1 MRTKNLS
8 VTRPSNSIIYQKVI
22 SVLKKYKKNN
32 RFVVGISG
40 GPDSL
45 ALASITNLINK
56 EKNYKFYFAT
66 VDHGI
71 RKNSG
76 NEAQKVKKILKS
88 RKINITILKN
98 KIKIANNIQ
107 KKAREVRY
115 NLLANFCKKK
125 NAKSL
130 VVAHHQDDQ
139 VETFL
144 IRLSR
149 GSGVEGLSSMKEMT
163 SLNNGI
169 RLIRPL
175 LDFRKIELTRIAKK
189 EFGKIIIDPSNK
201 NKKFL
206 RTNIRDLK
214 KDLVNK
220 GINIERIT
228 RSIKNLALTK
238 EAIDFYVAKSIKKF
252 VSFQKKTT
260 VLNLVKFKKEPQE
273 IRFRIIN
280 NIVKKRSNSYYPPR
294 SKKIFTALKYLNS
307 SKEIKHQLG
316 GCLLISRNKYIYI
329 EKTL

>member
-1 MRTKNLS
+1 MRTKNS
-8 VTRPSNSIIYQKVI
+8 SATRLSNSIIYQKVI
-22 SVLKKYKKNN
+22 SVLNKYKKNN

-45 ALASITNLINK
+45 ALASITKLINK
-56 EKNYKFYFAT
+56 ENNYKFYFAL

-71 RKNSG
+71 RKNSSK
-76 NEAQKVKKILKS
+76 EAQKVKKILKR
-88 RKINITILKN
+88 RKIDITILKN
-98 KIKIANNIQ
+98 KIKITNNIQ

-115 NLLANFCKKK
+115 DLLVNFCKKK

-175 LDFRKIELTRIAKK
+175 LDFRKSELTRIAKR
-189 EFGKIIIDPSNK
+189 EFGKIINDPSNK

-220 GINIERIT
+220 GINIEKIT

-238 EAIDFYVAKSIKKF
+238 DAIDFYVAKSIKKF

-280 NIVKKRSNSYYPPR
+280 NIVKRRSNNYYPPR
-294 SKKIFTALKYLNS
+294 SKKVLNLIDGFQS
-307 SKEIKHQLG
+307 NRIKKCTLG
-316 GCLLISRNKYIYI
+316 GCIFEKKKSLLYVSK
-329 EKTL
+329 EL

>member
-8 VTRPSNSIIYQKVI
+8 VTRSSNSIIYQKVI

-56 EKNYKFYFAT
+56 ENNYKFYFAI

-71 RKNSG
+71 RNNSG

-98 KIKIANNIQ
+98 KIKITNNIQ

-115 NLLANFCKKK
+115 NLLGNFCKKK

-175 LDFRKIELTRIAKK
+175 LDFRKSELTRIAKR
-189 EFGKIIIDPSNK
+189 EFGKTINDPSNK

-220 GINIERIT
+220 GINIEKIT

-260 VLNLVKFKKEPQE
+260 ILNLVKFKKEPQE

-294 SKKIFTALKYLNS
+294 SKKVLNLIDGFQTNR
-307 SKEIKHQLG
+307 IKKCTLG
-316 GCLLISRNKYIYI
+316 GCIFERKKSLLYVSK
-329 EKTL
+329 EL

>member
-56 EKNYKFYFAT
+56 EKNYKFYFAI

-107 KKAREVRY
+107 KKPEVRY

-139 VETFL
+139 VETFF

-294 SKKIFTALKYLNS
+294 SKKVLNLIDGFQTNR
-307 SKEIKHQLG
+307 IKKCTLG
-316 GCLLISRNKYIYI
+316 GCIFERKKSLLYVSK
-329 EKTL
+329 EL